1 MKTLG
6 LIGGIS
12 YHSTAVYYNLIN
24 QQMNQK
30 LGGNQAAKI
39 MLYSVNYADFKS
51 LQSKNDWNGIE
62 SMLSRIAITLEKA
75 GADCILLCCNT
86 AHLIAEELTPKINIP
101 FLHIANET
109 AKEIARTKYNKVGLI
124 GTKFIIENPF
134 FMDALSKVGIETI
147 IPNTKEQSIIHHI
160 ILDEMS
166 KGVLSNR
173 SKELLLLTIQN
184 LKEAGAQAIV
194 FGCTEIGIFITPSD
208 CDLKIFDTT
217 KIHVSAAVDFATQ
230 IQ

>member
-39 MLYSVNYADFKS
+39 MLYSVNYADFKAH
-51 LQSKNDWNGIE
+51 QTKNDWNGIGN
-62 SMLSRIAITLEKA
+62 MLSKIAITLEKA

-86 AHLIAEELTPKINIP
+86 AHLIAEELTRKINIP

-109 AKEIARTKYNKVGLI
+109 ANEIARTKYNKVGLI
-124 GTKFIIENPF
+124 GTMFIMENPF
-134 FMDALSKVGIETI
+134 FTDALSKVGIETI
-147 IPNTKEQSIIHHI
+147 IPNTKEQSIIHNI

-166 KGVLSNR
+166 TGVLSNR

-184 LKEAGAQAIV
+184 LKEEGAQAIV